1 MRALILSCNT
11 GGGHNAAGQALLEK
25 FQELGV
31 DCEMRD
37 ALLFASE
44 RASKLVCGAYVRTVT
59 VAPKVFGLAYRAGGA
74 ISSARRKSPVYYGN
88 IAYAR
93 ALREYIEDTDVD
105 AIVMPHLFP
114 AECIT
119 YLRRHGGLRARA
131 YAVSTDYVCCP
142 FFEETEM
149 DRFFI
154 PHERLIPVFEARG
167 IPRERVL
174 VTGIP
179 TAGRYARHTAKAV
192 AREMLGLEEE
202 GRMLLVM
209 TGSMGFGHVGALV
222 DALLERLYT
231 TDRIVVLGGAND
243 RLKRALRDRYAIE
256 GRVRVE
262 DYTDHVDLYMD
273 ACDMLFTKPGGL
285 TTTEAAVKGVPLAHT
300 QPIPG
305 CETENMRFFGEL
317 DMSISAK
324 TPQALAERAVALLD
338 DAPALAHMAQSQR
351 ENIFPDA
358 AERICRAVMADTG
371 A

>member
-1 MRALILSCNT
+1 M
-11 GGGHNAAGQALLEK
+11 
-25 FQELGV
+25 
-31 DCEMRD
+31 
-37 ALLFASE
+37 
-44 RASKLVCGAYVRTVT
+44 
-59 VAPKVFGLAYRAGGA
+59 
-74 ISSARRKSPVYYGN
+74 
-88 IAYAR
+88 
-93 ALREYIEDTDVD
+93 
-105 AIVMPHLFP
+105 
-114 AECIT
+114 
-119 YLRRHGGLRARA
+119 
-131 YAVSTDYVCCP
+131 
-142 FFEETEM
+142 
-149 DRFFI
+149 
-154 PHERLIPVFEARG
+154 FEARG

-317 DMSISAK
+317 GMSISAK

>member
-142 FFEETEM
+142 FSRKRTWIAF
-149 DRFFI
+149 
-154 PHERLIPVFEARG
+154 LS
-167 IPRERVL
+167 
-174 VTGIP
+174 P
-179 TAGRYARHTAKAV
+179 TNA
-192 AREMLGLEEE
+192 
-202 GRMLLVM
+202 
-209 TGSMGFGHVGALV
+209 
-222 DALLERLYT
+222 
-231 TDRIVVLGGAND
+231 
-243 RLKRALRDRYAIE
+243 
-256 GRVRVE
+256 
-262 DYTDHVDLYMD
+262 
-273 ACDMLFTKPGGL
+273 
-285 TTTEAAVKGVPLAHT
+285 
-300 QPIPG
+300 
-305 CETENMRFFGEL
+305 
-317 DMSISAK
+317 
-324 TPQALAERAVALLD
+324 
-338 DAPALAHMAQSQR
+338 
-351 ENIFPDA
+351 
-358 AERICRAVMADTG
+358 
-371 A
+371 